1 MMRGDRRADR
11 RKGSP
16 GFPSSSFYGG
26 QPAGARREVAGHRY
40 VRVFDR
46 QEQVG

>member
-1 MMRGDRRADR
+1 MRGDRRADR

-26 QPAGARREVAGHRY
+26 SLPAARREVTEHRY

-46 QEQVG
+46 Q

>member
-1 MMRGDRRADR
+1 MRGDRRVDR
-11 RKGSP
+11 KKGSP

-26 QPAGARREVAGHRY
+26 QPVGARREVTGHRY

-46 QEQVG
+46 QWQVR